1 MHIINFF
8 IPIFITFFI
17 LKITIPYFKIYI
29 PAIPTNRGMHR
40 IIKPTGGGIS
50 FVLIYITFAILRGFY
65 LPLISFPLALIGLL
79 DDKLNISSKAK
90 FVAQTLTVFAIIIFL
105 KNNQV
110 TFLNTFLE
118 NNFLYY
124 LIFSLIGISIINF
137 INFMDGIDG
146 LVCGSFIVLLF
157 ILNPSKNE
165 FYPLIGALLGFS
177 KLNWYSSK
185 IFMGDAG
192 SLFLGSF
199 IVSILFKS
207 NDSID
212 FIKILLLMTPLI
224 IDPFITIIR
233 RIATSQRIFSAHKLH
248 LYQRL
253 VSNGLSH
260 SQVSL
265 IYILSIF
272 FLGIFYKFSSVIY
285 LSIASLL
292 IILLGVFLDKKFALR
307 FHQKN

>member
-50 FVLIYITFAILRGFY
+50 FVLIYITFSIFRGFY

-207 NDSID
+207 NNSVD

-233 RIATSQRIFSAHKLH
+233 RIATSQRIFSAHRLH

-260 SQVSL
+260 SKVSL

>member
-207 NDSID
+207 NNSVD

>member
-177 KLNWYSSK
+177 KLNWDSSK

-207 NDSID
+207 NNSID
-212 FIKILLLMTPLI
+212 FMKILLLMTPLI

>member
-50 FVLIYITFAILRGFY
+50 FVLIYITVAIFRGFY

-90 FVAQTLTVFAIIIFL
+90 FVAQTLTVLAIIIFL

-177 KLNWYSSK
+177 KLNWDSSK

>member
-1 MHIINFF
+1 MHIIDFF
-8 IPIFITFFI
+8 IPSFITFFI

-50 FVLIYITFAILRGFY
+50 FVLIYITFAIFRGFY

-207 NDSID
+207 NNSVD

>member
-17 LKITIPYFKIYI
+17 LTITIPYFKIYI

-50 FVLIYITFAILRGFY
+50 FVLIYITFAICRGFY

-90 FVAQTLTVFAIIIFL
+90 FVAQTLTVIAIIIFI
-105 KNNQV
+105 KNNQI

-118 NNFLYY
+118 NNVLYY

-177 KLNWYSSK
+177 KLNWDSSK

-207 NDSID
+207 NNSVD

-233 RIATSQRIFSAHKLH
+233 RIATSQRIFSAHRLH

-260 SQVSL
+260 SKVSL